1 MQKDISVDGMDIKA
15 WDSVLIKQQPTPP
28 VTSTIEEV
36 DIDKAVTKIW
46 QLMFGACRT
55 PQHPYNK
62 ELKEI
67 LSSLSPIQ
75 KKRTREYVWDSM
87 KWLPCVTAFMI
98 NQTYKFLEKEWMLQE

>member
-1 MQKDISVDGMDIKA
+1 MVESKEVFPDTGKKVEIDWIDQARNEYQNSASDIIEHFRDAIEKYMPKS
-15 WDSVLIKQQPTPP
+15 TPP

-87 KWLPCVTAFMI
+87 K
-98 NQTYKFLEKEWMLQE
+98 